1 MDARERVITAFDHR
15 KPDRIPRYEVFF
27 TEYADACRQ
36 AHGLDASA
44 NVYDYYT
51 KVDIGGVMGMQAGPL
66 TCLERT
72 DETGGDTY
80 YVTDSWG
87 RRQRHSHS
95 GYFFEVLE
103 VALADKQA
111 LDGLVFE
118 DPWDDARQRLY
129 RERAAE
135 ARDRFATVTGVM
147 GLFMSSYYMRGELDL
162 LIDMKEDEAFCRAL
176 ADRLAGFLAPVGD
189 QGMTYTDTWDTA
201 IWVYDELGNNHSS
214 VMSPDTF
221 ERVYLEPYR
230 AMIGQWKSR
239 GAKQVILHCD
249 GNCLPLVELLIE
261 AGFTGIQGN
270 NPSAGMTVPAM
281 KARYGN
287 RLVLV
292 GGMCNIHVLTH
303 GSHDE
308 IRRQAESI
316 VDVAKDGGVV
326 IGTHSIDVDV
336 PVAQYDYYCSVLE
349 ELDERW

>member
-1 MDARERVITAFDHR
+1 
-15 KPDRIPRYEVFF
+15 
-27 TEYADACRQ
+27 
-36 AHGLDASA
+36 
-44 NVYDYYT
+44 
-51 KVDIGGVMGMQAGPL
+51 
-66 TCLERT
+66 
-72 DETGGDTY
+72 
-80 YVTDSWG
+80 
-87 RRQRHSHS
+87 
-95 GYFFEVLE
+95 VLE
-103 VALADKQA
+103 VALADKRA
-111 LDGLVFE
+111 LDTLAFE
-118 DPWDDARQRLY
+118 DPWDEARRRDY
-129 RERAAE
+129 RERSAK